1 MRSIFADRA
10 AIVLSAVLFLGL
22 ETLTIVTRF
31 TWPLFTVFLLF
42 LLLGTLMALRE
53 ELRRRGPHVAILPL
67 AYIVSVFLFHLFVS
81 QGLLQHLF
89 IAGTTLGF
97 ALLIA
102 RATEWA
108 YPTWT
113 WLFTSV
119 TFFLWA
125 SGLYGLTFHL
135 RFPLWA
141 TALGIGT
148 MTGLLTYHVVGRVE
162 HTVRLRLFWSAILAL
177 LVLEVLIVLAFFP
190 ITYTVVGGVLFVTFY
205 LLLHL
210 LQHHLYH
217 QLTRQM
223 ITEYVSLAALVV
235 LLILLTA
242 EWRV

>member
-10 AIVLSAVLFLGL
+10 AMVLAAVLFLGL
-22 ETLTIVTRF
+22 EAVTRGTRF
-31 TWPLFTVFLLF
+31 TWQIFAVVPLF
-42 LLLGTLMALRE
+42 LLAGTIMALRE
-53 ELRRRGPHVAILPL
+53 ELRSRGWHVAILPL

-81 QGLLQHLF
+81 RGILQQLF
-89 IAGTTLGF
+89 IVGATVGF
-97 ALLIA
+97 LLLIA

-113 WLFTSV
+113 WLFTSA
-119 TFFLWA
+119 TFFFWA
-125 SGLYGLTFHL
+125 AGLYGLTFHL

-141 TALGIGT
+141 TALGIGL
-148 MTGLLTYHVVGRVE
+148 MTGLLTYHVVGRAE
-162 HTVRLRLFWSAILAL
+162 HNVRLRLFWSAVLAL
-177 LVLEVLIVLAFFP
+177 LVLEVLVVLAFFP
-190 ITYTVVGGVLFVTFY
+190 ITYIAVGGVLFIAFY

-223 ITEYVSLAALVV
+223 MTEYVSLAALAV
-235 LLILLTA
+235 LLMLLTA

>member
-10 AIVLSAVLFLGL
+10 AMVLAAVLFLGL
-22 ETLTIVTRF
+22 EAATQGPRF
-31 TWPLFTVFLLF
+31 TWQIFTAALLF
-42 LLLGTLMALRE
+42 LLAGTIMALRE
-53 ELRRRGPHVAILPL
+53 ELRSRGWHVAILPL

-81 QGLLQHLF
+81 QGPVQQLF
-89 IAGTTLGF
+89 IAGATAGLL
-97 ALLIA
+97 LLIA

-113 WLFTSV
+113 WFFTSA

-125 SGLYGLTFHL
+125 AGLYGLTFHL

-141 TALGIGT
+141 TALGIGM
-148 MTGLLTYHVVGRVE
+148 MTGLLTYHVVGRAE
-162 HTVRLRLFWSAILAL
+162 HTARLRLFWSAVLAL
-177 LVLEVLIVLAFFP
+177 LILETLVVLAFFP
-190 ITYTVVGGVLFVTFY
+190 ITYIAVGGVLFIVFY

-210 LQHHLYH
+210 LQHYLYH

-223 ITEYVSLAALVV
+223 MTEYVSLAALAV